1 MKDNVNDRILA
12 GFNRLVKRTDFS
24 SLTVGDI
31 CKEAGVSRATFYRHF
46 KDKYDVMN
54 YNFRVLIEKHSQ
66 SGQLHTLKDLFVR
79 LLKDGRSTWKDLLP
93 LFATEGINS
102 LHAFIYDFS
111 FDTAKRLYE
120 CGSFHDTGSCYR
132 KLNSHEILQM
142 RVFSHGVAQFFEDW
156 IRGNYSL
163 SAEEAAED
171 LYEILPA
178 SLKGNLFIDAAH
190 PACFIEDHAL
200 LCGLLVKHARLILG
214 DPQGTAL
221 MKKVFVLYG
230 NRRGQRMAFHAA
242 ERNLGTS
249 ADAYMLCG
257 EWKGKTGEN
266 RSETFY
272 EDDCVRSHVTK
283 CAWLNT
289 WEKYGL
295 LSEGPLYCTC
305 IDKAIAQGFAGS
317 FTLSVEK
324 TLSYGD
330 PYCEF
335 VYSSPVDPDQ
345 LNQKRSSCSDLILPF
360 DFHCRELLACADE
373 VLSREI
379 PEKKESMMAAVR
391 EEFTRFRPKAQL
403 F

>member
-1 MKDNVNDRILA
+1 
-12 GFNRLVKRTDFS
+12 
-24 SLTVGDI
+24 
-31 CKEAGVSRATFYRHF
+31 
-46 KDKYDVMN
+46 
-54 YNFRVLIEKHSQ
+54 
-66 SGQLHTLKDLFVR
+66 
-79 LLKDGRSTWKDLLP
+79 
-93 LFATEGINS
+93 
-102 LHAFIYDFS
+102 
-111 FDTAKRLYE
+111 
-120 CGSFHDTGSCYR
+120 
-132 KLNSHEILQM
+132 
-142 RVFSHGVAQFFEDW
+142 
-156 IRGNYSL
+156 
-163 SAEEAAED
+163 
-171 LYEILPA
+171 
-178 SLKGNLFIDAAH
+178 
-190 PACFIEDHAL
+190 
-200 LCGLLVKHARLILG
+200 
-214 DPQGTAL
+214 
-221 MKKVFVLYG
+221 
-230 NRRGQRMAFHAA
+230 MAFHAA

-373 VLSREI
+373 VLSKEI
-379 PEKKESMMAAVR
+379 PEKEEIMMAAVR